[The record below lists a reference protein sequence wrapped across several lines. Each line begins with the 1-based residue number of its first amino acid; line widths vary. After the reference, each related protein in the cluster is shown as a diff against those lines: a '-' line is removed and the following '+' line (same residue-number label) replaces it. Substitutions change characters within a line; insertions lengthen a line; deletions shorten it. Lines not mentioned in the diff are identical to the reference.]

1 VASFLRVDPEKG
13 VFHFDATFR
22 PCPLKQEFIGV
33 TDKKAIKQLKTMN
46 DVCYTKV
53 LEQVGQNR
61 NQMLIFV
68 HSRKETAKTAKY
80 IRDKA
85 MEMETIGQML
95 RSDAASREILREESD
110 NVQNAD
116 LKDLMP
122 YGFGIHHA
130 GMSRADRTSVED
142 LFADGAIQVL
152 VFKCLVVQVDL
163 STIPT
168 ARASSSPLRLRYS
181 TISLS

>member
-1 VASFLRVDPEKG
+1 
-13 VFHFDATFR
+13 
-22 PCPLKQEFIGV
+22 
-33 TDKKAIKQLKTMN
+33 MN

-53 LEQVGQNR
+53 LEQVGQQD

-85 MEMETIGQML
+85 LEMETIGQII
-95 RSDAASREILREESD
+95 RSDAASREILRSESD
-110 NVQNAD
+110 GVQNAD
-116 LKDLMP
+116 LKDVMP

-142 LFADGAIQVL
+142 LFADGSLRVL
-152 VFKCLVVQVDL
+152 VC
-163 STIPT
+163 T
-168 ARASSSPLRLRYS
+168 ATLAWGVNLPAHTVIIKGTQIYDAQKGSFTELGEIFVHWVLTQWSAAFCHAPE
-181 TISLS
+181 